1 MPEIPDM
8 PDHVVPMDQPTSPE
22 WAKQK
27 LWDEIIRKLCKPCN
41 EHGIYPVVS
50 DHYLALAKDGKLGV
64 GKLTVHCPNKE
75 CEYYAPDY
83 DPNKWN
89 DLMG

>member
-1 MPEIPDM
+1 LGNAINLL
-8 PDHVVPMDQPTSPE
+8 
-22 WAKQK
+22 KQVF
-27 LWDEIIRKLCKPCN
+27 LL
-41 EHGIYPVVS
+41 GIYPVVS

-75 CEYYAPDY
+75 CKYYAPDY